1 MVSIYIH
8 IYIKFLKKVGLFG
21 YRQGLLVGFGSGCG
35 GVLRAGKTLF
45 GIGCL
50 IRPGFWAQ
58 KRNFSERLPS
68 SQRWITQLK
77 NRGLLCPSSQW
88 LGNPFLCLASYQGS
102 ATEGPTLRDVGAWRQ
117 LRLWLKSYEVDFQ
130 ALKPKR
136 QGTYILLYNVP

>member
-1 MVSIYIH
+1 MDSGTLPVAGKTYVFRVPYYGFYLSIYIY

-68 SQRWITQLK
+68 SQRWIT
-77 NRGLLCPSSQW
+77 
-88 LGNPFLCLASYQGS
+88 
-102 ATEGPTLRDVGAWRQ
+102 
-117 LRLWLKSYEVDFQ
+117 
-130 ALKPKR
+130 
-136 QGTYILLYNVP
+136 

>member
-1 MVSIYIH
+1 MDSGTLPVAGKTYVFRVPYYGFYLYTY
-8 IYIKFLKKVGLFG
+8 IYIKFLRKVGLFG

-50 IRPGFWAQ
+50 IRPGFRAQ

-88 LGNPFLCLASYQGS
+88 LGNPFYALHHTRVLQQRVLHYGMWELGGS
-102 ATEGPTLRDVGAWRQ
+102 LGFG
-117 LRLWLKSYEVDFQ
+117 
-130 ALKPKR
+130 
-136 QGTYILLYNVP
+136 